1 MKKNLRSK
9 KKHSNFVALIT
20 TTMKKLAMFALVA
33 GMFAFAACSG
43 GKEKAKQESIR
54 KAESAAKEAKKQE
67 SIKAAEEK
75 AKAEAKAK
83 ELAELSAKYSESAAK
98 KQIVVKD
105 GKITMRNG
113 KPLKEAVALPEGV
126 TISAPEKK

>member
-1 MKKNLRSK
+1 
-9 KKHSNFVALIT
+9 
-20 TTMKKLAMFALVA
+20 MKKLAMFALVA
-33 GMFAFAACSG
+33 GMFAFAACG
-43 GKEKAKQESIR
+43 GGSKEKQKQESIR

-83 ELAELSAKYSESAAK
+83 ELAELSAKYSDSVAK

-105 GKITMRNG
+105 GKITMRGG
-113 KPLKEAVALPEGV
+113 KALKEPVALPEGV
-126 TISAPEKK
+126 TINAPEKK

>member
-1 MKKNLRSK
+1 
-9 KKHSNFVALIT
+9 
-20 TTMKKLAMFALVA
+20 MKKLAMFALVA
-33 GMFAFAACSG
+33 GMFAFAACGGG

-83 ELAELSAKYSESAAK
+83 EIAEWSAKYSDSVAK
-98 KQIVVKD
+98 KLIVVKD
-105 GKITMRNG
+105 GKIISRGG
-113 KPLKEAVALPEGV
+113 KALKEPVSLPEGV
-126 TISAPEKK
+126 TINTGDKK